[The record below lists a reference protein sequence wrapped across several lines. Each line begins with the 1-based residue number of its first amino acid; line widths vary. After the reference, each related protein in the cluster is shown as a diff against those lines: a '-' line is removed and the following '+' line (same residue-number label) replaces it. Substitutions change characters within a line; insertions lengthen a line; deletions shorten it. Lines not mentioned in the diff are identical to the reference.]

1 MTLSHEPITRVDFS
15 PSRGTMTLLARDF
28 LSNSWTEDLKV
39 IRVAVVDDHPHVA
52 IALRALLDETP
63 DIQLVA
69 ESRRG
74 RDVAALVRR
83 ARPDVLLLDLFIEPE
98 FDALA
103 TVRCLRT
110 DFPDLKICLLSAYLD
125 PAVVRDLLQ
134 AGVYGYILKDDD
146 YVSRIDTIVRDLA
159 DGEIY
164 LSPQAYAALAQAT
177 RAQGKD
183 KEQLL
188 SEREVEILRLA
199 KRGLPNPQ
207 IAQSLHIS
215 PGTVR
220 NHLSTIYR
228 KLGVHSR
235 HEALQVADEQHLI

>member
-1 MTLSHEPITRVDFS
+1 M
-15 PSRGTMTLLARDF
+15 
-28 LSNSWTEDLKV
+28 

-52 IALRALLDETP
+52 IALRSLLDETS

-74 RDVAALVRR
+74 ADVAALVRR

-103 TVRCLRT
+103 TVRGLRG
-110 DFPDLKICLLSAYLD
+110 DFPKLKICLLSAYLE
-125 PAVVRDLLQ
+125 PSLVRDLLQ

-146 YVSRIDTIVRDLA
+146 YVSRIDTIIRDLA
-159 DGEIY
+159 DGRVY
-164 LSPQAYAALAQAT
+164 LSPQAYEALAHAT
-177 RAQGKD
+177 RADGA
-183 KEQLL
+183 EQTL

-207 IAQSLHIS
+207 IAQALHIS

-220 NHLSTIYR
+220 NHLSAIYR

-235 HEALQVADEQHLI
+235 HEALQVAAERHLI

>member
-1 MTLSHEPITRVDFS
+1 M
-15 PSRGTMTLLARDF
+15 
-28 LSNSWTEDLKV
+28 
-39 IRVAVVDDHPHVA
+39 IRVVVVDDHPHVA
-52 IALRALLDETP
+52 IALRALLDETS

-74 RDVAALVRR
+74 GDVAALVRR
-83 ARPDVLLLDLFIEPE
+83 TRPHVLLLDLFIEPE

-103 TVRCLRT
+103 AVRRLRA
-110 DFPDLKICLLSAYLD
+110 DFPDLKICLLSAYLE
-125 PAVVRDLLQ
+125 PALVRDLLQ

-146 YVSRIDTIVRDLA
+146 YVSRIDTIIRDLA
-159 DGEIY
+159 DGRLY
-164 LSPQAYAALAQAT
+164 LSPQAYEALAQAT
-177 RAQGKD
+177 RA
-183 KEQLL
+183 ESAESLL

-220 NHLSTIYR
+220 NHLSAIYR

-235 HEALQVADEQHLI
+235 HEALQVADERHLI

>member
-1 MTLSHEPITRVDFS
+1 M
-15 PSRGTMTLLARDF
+15 
-28 LSNSWTEDLKV
+28 

-74 RDVAALVRR
+74 SDVAAMVRR
-83 ARPDVLLLDLFIEPE
+83 TRPDVLLLDLFVEPE
-98 FDALA
+98 FDALSA
-103 TVRCLRT
+103 VRHLRA
-110 DFPDLKICLLSAYLD
+110 DFPDLKICLLSAYLE
-125 PAVVRDLLQ
+125 PSLVRDLLQ

-146 YVSRIDTIVRDLA
+146 YVSRIHTIIRDLA

-164 LSPQAYAALAQAT
+164 LSPQAYAALAQVT
-177 RAQGKD
+177 RTEGR
-183 KEQLL
+183 EQLL

-228 KLGVHSR
+228 KMGVHSR
-235 HEALQVADEQHLI
+235 HEALQVADERHLI

>member
-1 MTLSHEPITRVDFS
+1 
-15 PSRGTMTLLARDF
+15 
-28 LSNSWTEDLKV
+28 V

-52 IALRALLDETP
+52 IALRALLDETH

-74 RDVAALVRR
+74 GDVAALVRR

-103 TVRCLRT
+103 AVRRLHV
-110 DFPDLKICLLSAYLD
+110 DFPDLKICLLSAYLE
-125 PAVVRDLLQ
+125 PALVRDLLQ

-146 YVSRIDTIVRDLA
+146 YVSRIDTIIRDLA

-177 RAQGKD
+177 RAGGER

-235 HEALQVADEQHLI
+235 HEALQLADERHLI

>member
-1 MTLSHEPITRVDFS
+1 M
-15 PSRGTMTLLARDF
+15 
-28 LSNSWTEDLKV
+28 

-52 IALRALLDETP
+52 IALRALLDETS

-69 ESRRG
+69 ESQRG
-74 RDVAALVRR
+74 SDVAALVRKT
-83 ARPDVLLLDLFIEPE
+83 RPDVLLLDLFIEPE
-98 FDALA
+98 FDALS
-103 TVRCLRT
+103 TVRGLRT
-110 DFPDLKICLLSAYLD
+110 DFPDLKICLLSAYVE
-125 PAVVRDLLQ
+125 PALVRGLLQ

-146 YVSRIDTIVRDLA
+146 YVSRIGTIIRDLA

-177 RAQGKD
+177 REEGR
-183 KEQLL
+183 EQPL

-220 NHLSTIYR
+220 NHLSAIYR

-235 HEALQVADEQHLI
+235 HEALQVAEERRLV

>member
-1 MTLSHEPITRVDFS
+1 MD
-15 PSRGTMTLLARDF
+15 GM
-28 LSNSWTEDLKV
+28 KV

-74 RDVAALVRR
+74 GDVAALVRR
-83 ARPDVLLLDLFIEPE
+83 ARPHVLLLDLFIEPE
-98 FDALA
+98 FDALSV
-103 TVRCLRT
+103 VRRLRA
-110 DFPDLKICLLSAYLD
+110 DFPDLKICLLSAYLE
-125 PAVVRDLLQ
+125 PALVRDLLQ

-146 YVSRIDTIVRDLA
+146 YVSRVDTIIRDLA
-159 DGEIY
+159 DGQVY
-164 LSPQAYAALAQAT
+164 LSPQAYEALAQAT
-177 RAQGKD
+177 RA
-183 KEQLL
+183 ESAESLL

-207 IAQSLHIS
+207 IARSLHIS

-220 NHLSTIYR
+220 NHLSAVYR

-235 HEALQVADEQHLI
+235 HEALQVADERHLI

>member
-1 MTLSHEPITRVDFS
+1 M
-15 PSRGTMTLLARDF
+15 
-28 LSNSWTEDLKV
+28 

-52 IALRALLDETP
+52 IALRALLEETP
-63 DIQLVA
+63 DLRLVA

-74 RDVAALVRR
+74 GDVMSIVRQ
-83 ARPDVLLLDLFIEPE
+83 ARPHVLLLDLFIEPE
-98 FDALA
+98 FDALSV
-103 TVRCLRT
+103 VRRLCA
-110 DFPDLKICLLSAYLD
+110 DFPALKICLLSAYLE
-125 PAVVRDLLQ
+125 PALVRDLLQ

-146 YVSRIDTIVRDLA
+146 YVSRIDTIIRDLA

-177 RAQGKD
+177 RAAAT
-183 KEQLL
+183 EQPLT
-188 SEREVEILRLA
+188 EREIEILRLA

-207 IAQSLHIS
+207 IAQALHIS

-220 NHLSTIYR
+220 NHLSAVYR

-235 HEALQVADEQHLI
+235 PEALQIAAERHLI

>member
-1 MTLSHEPITRVDFS
+1 M
-15 PSRGTMTLLARDF
+15 
-28 LSNSWTEDLKV
+28 

-52 IALRALLDETP
+52 IALRALLEKTA

-74 RDVAALVRR
+74 GDVAALVRR

-103 TVRCLRT
+103 AVRGLRA
-110 DFPDLKICLLSAYLD
+110 DFPEVKICLLSAYVE
-125 PAVVRDLLQ
+125 PALVRDLLQ
-134 AGVYGYILKDDD
+134 AGVHGYILKDDD

-159 DGEIY
+159 DGRLY
-164 LSPQAYAALAQAT
+164 LSPQAYEALAQAT
-177 RAQGKD
+177 RAEEV
-183 KEQLL
+183 EQALT
-188 SEREVEILRLA
+188 EREIEILRLA
-199 KRGLPNPQ
+199 RRDLPNPQ
-207 IAQSLHIS
+207 IAQALHIS

-220 NHLSTIYR
+220 NHLSAVYR

-235 HEALQVADEQHLI
+235 HEALQIAEERHLI